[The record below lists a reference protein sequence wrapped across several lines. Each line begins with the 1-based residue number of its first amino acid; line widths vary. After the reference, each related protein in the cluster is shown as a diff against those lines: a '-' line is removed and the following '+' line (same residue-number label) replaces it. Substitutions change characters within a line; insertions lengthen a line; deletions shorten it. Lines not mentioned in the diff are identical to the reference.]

1 MYSIKYV
8 STVTGIGVHT
18 LRAWERRYDII
29 KPVRSEKGR
38 RTYSEEELSLLK
50 IISELVHLGEPIG
63 TLAKLNPSELTEK
76 WDTLQDMKS
85 LKGTKYERFE
95 YSLIVLRTALSVSN
109 KEVIVH
115 ELTTLQSEMDARNFT
130 IDNFIEDFA
139 IPFHNHLSKADY
151 NDPEKG
157 SLLRLSYMLLTQL
170 LRQGL
175 AMSVDQFND
184 LGKKNPV
191 LIGSAGTIRGEID
204 GLICTIRSYLQGIE
218 AIYIGSR
225 LSQDVITEFVANLG
239 AEKVIITDRKSPFK
253 QKLNVCE
260 VFDKLNSNEFAGIQ
274 WAVLLSE
281 SQTTAWPCCVP
292 HKANLKTYNSFES
305 LDQFLKVS

>member
-18 LRAWERRYDII
+18 LRAWERRYELI
-29 KPVRSEKGR
+29 KPNRSEKGR

-50 IISELVHLGEPIG
+50 VISELVHLGEPIG
-63 TLAKLNPSELTEK
+63 TLAKLSRPELAEK
-76 WDTLQDMKS
+76 WETLQDMKS

-95 YSLIVLRTALSVSN
+95 YSLIVLRTALSIAN
-109 KEVIVH
+109 KDVIVH

-130 IDNFIEDFA
+130 IENFIEDFV
-139 IPFHNHLSKADY
+139 IPFHNHLAKADY
-151 NDPEKG
+151 NDPEAG
-157 SLLRLSYMLLTQL
+157 ALLRLSYMLLTQL
-170 LRQGL
+170 LRQAL
-175 AMSVDQFND
+175 AMAVDQFKD
-184 LGKKNPV
+184 LGDKTPV

-204 GLICTIRSYLQGIE
+204 GLICTIRSYLQGTE

-225 LSQDVITEFVANLG
+225 LSQEVITEFVAHLG
-239 AEKVIITDRKSPFK
+239 AEKVIITDRQSPFK
-253 QKLNVCE
+253 QKLNVCD
-260 VFDKLNSNEFAGIQ
+260 VFDKLNSNEFAGVQ

-281 SQTTAWPCCVP
+281 SQSTSWPCCVP
-292 HKANLKTYNSFES
+292 QKANLRTYNSFES